1 MNEAETRKQ
10 IIDRQLA
17 RAGWSV
23 SSASDVVCEYAIP
36 IQIDRPGLAMAAEAR
51 PAYGRMQRS
60 FRPNPGEYEF
70 ADYVL
75 LGKDGNPLAVVEAKK
90 TSRDAEVGREQARQ
104 YAVNI
109 RRALGCDEPFI
120 FYTNGHET
128 YFWDQQH
135 TAPRRIYGYPTR
147 AELERIR
154 SLRKRRQPLQ
164 VQSIDTAI
172 AGRPYQVE
180 AIRRVMEGLAEQ
192 RRKFLL
198 VMATGTGK
206 TRTCAALVDALSRS
220 GHVERVLF
228 LVDRIALQE
237 QARDA
242 FKEHVPRLE
251 RWPEEG
257 EVRFATDRRV
267 YFVTYPTMLNLI
279 QSSDAAYLSPFFFD
293 FIVADESHRSIY
305 NHYRQI
311 LDYFDAP
318 RLGLTATPTDKVDHD
333 TFAMFDCKVGVP
345 TFAFSYE
352 EAVAHKPPYL
362 CGFES
367 LNVRSKFQEAGI
379 HGSQLPEQV
388 QAQLLARGI
397 DPNDIDFEGTDLERK
412 VTNSGTNVLL
422 VREFM
427 DECIKDAD
435 GALPAKTIIFAV
447 TKAHANRL
455 QAIFD
460 TLYPEHRG
468 RLSAVIVSGDS
479 RVHGPGGLLSQF
491 KDQSMPRIAISV
503 DMLDTGIDVREVANL
518 VFAKPVYS
526 FTKFWQMIGR
536 GTRLLEESKIK
547 PWCLTK
553 DKFLILDCWANFAFF
568 RMNPAGRTESQSQ
581 PVAVL
586 LFRARLGLLDA
597 ALTTGNDEVAAI
609 AKGLLRKDLLEL
621 PQNNVVV
628 LEAATKLERV
638 AHDDFWE
645 FLREEHLKFLRLH
658 IAPLLRARSEADAD
672 ALRFERL
679 VMELLT
685 AHLRAQRDK
694 QISLREQIVE
704 QVGELPLRVNTVA
717 KEKFLI
723 REVLSG
729 AYFQT
734 LTPTRCT
741 DLSNRLAPLM
751 KYRPETP
758 TDIVKLD
765 LEDLLHVKEWVTF
778 GPEHERLP
786 VAAYRE
792 QVEARVRELVGENPV
807 LKKIQQGVTVEPSEI
822 QQLADL
828 LRSQAPYATEELL
841 RKVYDH
847 KAARFAE
854 ILRQILTG
862 QPLRPWEQTVGEA
875 FDRFIAQHSTLSSQQ
890 LRFLTV
896 LRTFLIERGRVT
908 RRDLTA
914 APFTQVHPQGILG
927 LFQPAQIDE
936 ILKLTESLAA

>member
-10 IIDRQLA
+10 LIDRQLT
-17 RAGWSV
+17 RAGWRIA
-23 SSASDVVCEYAIP
+23 SASDVVCEYGIP
-36 IQIDRPGLAMAAEAR
+36 LNVNSPGILMATEAR
-51 PAYGRMQRS
+51 PAYGRMPS
-60 FRPNPGEYEF
+60 GFRPNPGEYEY

-75 LGKDGNPLAVVEAKK
+75 LGKEGHPLAVIEAKK

-104 YAVNI
+104 YAVNLS
-109 RRALGCDEPFI
+109 RALGCDEPFI

-154 SLRKRRQPLQ
+154 SLRKRHRPLG

-172 AGRPYQVE
+172 AGRSYQLE
-180 AIRRVMEGLAEQ
+180 AIRRIMESLAEH

-220 GHVERVLF
+220 GYVERVLF

-257 EVRFATDRRV
+257 EARFATDRRV
-267 YFVTYPTMLNLI
+267 YFMTYPSMLNLI
-279 QSSDAAYLSPFFFD
+279 ENNESSYLSPFFFD
-293 FIVADESHRSIY
+293 LIVADESHRSIY

-333 TFAMFDCKVGVP
+333 TFAMFDCTVGVP

-362 CGFES
+362 CSFES
-367 LNVRSKFQEAGI
+367 LNVRSRFQEAGI
-379 HGSQLPEQV
+379 HGSELPEQV

-422 VREFM
+422 IREFM
-427 DECIKDAD
+427 DECLKDAD
-435 GALPAKTIIFAV
+435 GALPGKTIIFALS
-447 TKAHANRL
+447 KAHANRL
-455 QAIFD
+455 QTVFD
-460 TLYPEHRG
+460 TLYPEQRG

-479 RVHGPGGLLSQF
+479 RVHGPGGLLAQF
-491 KDQSMPRIAISV
+491 KEQSMPRIAISV
-503 DMLDTGIDVREVANL
+503 DMLDTGIDVREVVNL

-536 GTRLLEESKIK
+536 GTRLLEGSKIK
-547 PWCLTK
+547 PWCPAK
-553 DKFLILDCWANFAFF
+553 DKFLIFDCWANFAFF

-586 LFRARLGLLDA
+586 LFRARLDLLDA
-597 ALTTGNDEVAAI
+597 ALTTGNDEVAAL
-609 AKGLLRKDLLEL
+609 AKGLLRADLQSL

-628 LEAATKLERV
+628 LEAASKLTRV
-638 AHDDFWE
+638 ADDEFWE
-645 FLREEHLKFLRLH
+645 FLRDDELKFLRLH

-679 VMELLT
+679 VMELL
-685 AHLRAQRDK
+685 AAQLRSQRDK
-694 QISLREQIVE
+694 QAALREQIVE
-704 QVGELPLRVNTVA
+704 QVGELSLRVNTVA
-717 KEKFLI
+717 KQKPLI

-734 LTPTRCT
+734 LTPVRCV
-741 DLSNRLAPLM
+741 DLSTRLAPLM
-751 KYRPETP
+751 KHRREKSA
-758 TDIVKLD
+758 DIIKLD

-778 GPEHERLP
+778 GPEHERMP

-792 QVEARVRELVGENPV
+792 QVEARVRELVEENPV
-807 LKKIQQGVTVEPSEI
+807 LKKLQQGAPVEENEI
-822 QQLADL
+822 RQLAEL
-828 LRSQAPYATEELL
+828 LRNQAPYATEDLL

-862 QPLRPWEQTVGEA
+862 KPLRPWAQTVGEA
-875 FDRFIAQHSTLSSQQ
+875 FDRFIGQHGTLSSQQ
-890 LRFLTV
+890 LRFLSV
-896 LRTFLIERGRVT
+896 LRTFLVERGHVT